1 MHVKTCIHKDK
12 TKQSKIK
19 QKKLLETKAEFI
31 ELKNEKAK

>member
-12 TKQSKIK
+12 TKQSKTK
-19 QKKLLETKAEFI
+19 QKKLLEIKAKFI